1 MAPILE
7 MSQNKI
13 SPHFVQVGQY
23 AEKASQYG
31 SLVVGGFYQDWALQI
46 INWSTIGY
54 ILLGLVLTLVPLK
67 LYLKYRAKQYVE
79 PFSHGL
85 EIVTDGLGNV
95 AIGGLGV
102 AWVKLAVGLYPFF
115 LTDQFRDD
123 ARTVREGPK
132 YQSASRIE
140 TILRLL

>member
-1 MAPILE
+1 
-7 MSQNKI
+7 MSQTKI
-13 SPHFVQVGQY
+13 SPHLVQVGQY

-31 SLVVGGFYQDWALQI
+31 SLVLGGFYQDWALQI

-54 ILLGLVLTLVPLK
+54 ILLGLVLVLVPLK
-67 LYLKYRAKQYVE
+67 LYLKYRAKQYLQ

-85 EIVTDGLGNV
+85 EVVTDGLGNV

-115 LTDQFRDD
+115 LTAPITIGVVALYFGLVVDVILLKK
-123 ARTVREGPK
+123 TVRK
-132 YQSASRIE
+132 AIW
-140 TILRLL
+140 INV